1 MFRSRSINRR
11 ARVGFTLIE
20 LLVVIAI
27 IALLV
32 SILLPSLKKAK
43 DLAKQTVCAGNL
55 RNVGLSLSMY
65 AADFSVFP
73 IGNEGYWDIDG
84 NHISGSGAAV
94 LIIGCVPMGIDPPD
108 PIYTGT
114 RLGPYLDGDLRI
126 FQCPSDVVTE
136 DGWTTYG
143 YNAAYLGGHIGG
155 GGGTHM
161 CTNSGCYGSIGQ
173 MRYMSP
179 EDIFNPAGTVA
190 FVEGPAEDVQPPG
203 GNSSGGGYS
212 WDYYSVWNHFG
223 GMNVGFADAHVDWFD
238 DDPDNDLNN
247 IDDRLWNGA
256 REPGTAGW

>member
-1 MFRSRSINRR
+1 MHGSRSINKR

-43 DLAKQTVCAGNL
+43 ELAKQTVCSGNVK
-55 RNVGLSLSMY
+55 NIGLGLSMY
-65 AADFSVFP
+65 SADFGVYP
-73 IGNEGYWDIDG
+73 IGHEGYFMDG
-84 NHISGSGAAV
+84 ENHVSGSSGNV
-94 LIIGCVPMGIDPPD
+94 QLMGCVPMGTEELHWV
-108 PIYTGT
+108 YTGT

-126 FQCPSDVVTE
+126 FQCASDEVTE
-136 DGWTTYG
+136 YGACTYG

-155 GGGTHM
+155 GGGSHM
-161 CTNSGCYGSIGQ
+161 CTVSGCYGSIGL

-212 WDYYSVWNHFG
+212 WDYYSVWNHFE
-223 GMNVGFADAHVDWFD
+223 GMVVGFADSHIEWFAKD
-238 DDPDNDLNN
+238 DEDLNAL
-247 IDDRLWNGA
+247 DDRLWNGA